1 MLKIDPDERF
11 DINQVCMLCEEY
23 QRLLAQQKVPLI
35 DPYLVMDDIF
45 EKLLLLDYEGHFC

>member
-23 QRLLAQQKVPLI
+23 QRLLSQQKVPLI
-35 DPYLVMDDIF
+35 DPYLVMDDIS
-45 EKLLLLDYEGHFC
+45 EKLLLLDYEHHFC